1 MQVVFLEDEKGG
13 FRMIRWM
20 LLLSLAIWFL
30 PCAVARCAESV
41 SAMVGTNGRVHL
53 ARGRTKICELSAGL
67 FNAQWAGAEA
77 HGDGKNPG
85 TAPAHNIR
93 IAVPGGG
100 AVKGVATITGEE
112 NRLKAEYVFTPEQDS
127 VLNSIHISAE
137 FGIQAL
143 AGGTWTADDK
153 SGTFPADFG
162 EVHLINAPVRSLK
175 LELPSGEKLE
185 FAFAEPTPVLLQDN
199 RKWGPSFSIRIHRSS
214 SRENPFK
221 QGAPVKIGFS
231 LAAPGG
237 ITVEHDS
244 PVTIVA
250 GSEWIPLNL
259 DLVIEPGSALDFS
272 ALGLQDAPAGK
283 HGWLQ
288 AKEDGTFR
296 FEKQPDKPVRFY
308 GVNFCF
314 SALYV
319 THEQADRIADRLAKL
334 GYNTVRVHHYEG
346 ELTKPDRERLTFN
359 EEKLDQLDYLLA
371 ACMKR
376 GLYITTDLFVSRPV
390 DLSLFVPDLGS
401 VRKDQM
407 NGYKALVPINEK
419 AWENWCAFTRKL
431 MTHVNPYTQRA
442 YKDEPGFVWFS
453 LINEGN
459 LGNFVHLIKEIPDY
473 RSAWNKWLAGQYRD
487 RAGLAAAWGGVLKA
501 DEDPARGN
509 VVLDGNVYNQD
520 ARGRDLV
527 RFLSQVDADFVVR
540 ATKFLRG
547 ELGMKGL
554 ITNLNAWT
562 NPVTLQAARAEM
574 DYVDDH
580 FYVDHPHFLE
590 QDWRLPS
597 RCPNTS
603 PVAGGANGGRGVT
616 FTRLFDKPYTL
627 SEYNYSAPGRYRGV
641 GGILT
646 GAMGAIE
653 GWGVIWR
660 FAYSHDRRSLLQPGA
675 MNYFDMSTDPLGQA
689 AERASI
695 CLFTRGD
702 MRQAPHGINIVMTPD
717 DLAKPPARIP
727 FLSPAWNWA
736 AWITRVG
743 TQVVKD
749 PAKPVIGD
757 VVLPL
762 GWATPAGAYRNAKV
776 AEAGDPYQLKSE
788 EVAALLKKS
797 GILKDGNPTDPG
809 RNIFQCETGEIAI
822 DAPRDTMTLDTPR
835 TAGGFAPA
843 GEKIVTRNGVEIAV
857 LETEATVW
865 VSALDDRPIV
875 SSKRLLISHLTDLQN
890 TEIRYAE
897 RARQTLLAWGRLP
910 HLVRAGKAEVRL
922 KLKDPAGCR
931 VWALSTSGKRVAE
944 VPANVDGGAL
954 VVRTDVAGFK
964 EHGAIL
970 CYEVARE

>member
-1 MQVVFLEDEKGG
+1 
-13 FRMIRWM
+13 M
-20 LLLSLAIWFL
+20 LRLMLALSLVALVL
-30 PCAVARCAESV
+30 PHAAVWCAEGV
-41 SAMVGTNGRVHL
+41 SAVVGTNGRIYL
-53 ARGRTKICELSAGL
+53 ARGRSTICELGAGL
-67 FNAQWAGAEA
+67 YNAQWASAEA
-77 HGDGKNPG
+77 NGDGSNPG
-85 TAPAHNIR
+85 TAPAHNLR
-93 IAVPGGG
+93 ITVPGGG
-100 AVKGVATITGEE
+100 IVKGVATVTGEE
-112 NRLKAEYVFTPEQDS
+112 KKLKADYIFSPEQDIA
-127 VLNSIHISAE
+127 LNSLHISAE
-137 FGIQAL
+137 FSIQAL
-143 AGGTWTADDK
+143 AGGTWMADDK
-153 SGTFPADFG
+153 TGTFPKDFG
-162 EVHLINAPVRSLK
+162 EVHLFSEPIRSLK

-185 FAFAEPTPVLLQDN
+185 FAFADATPVLLQDN
-199 RKWGPSFSIRIHRSS
+199 RKWGPSFSIRINRSS
-214 SRENPFK
+214 SKENPFK
-221 QGAPVKIGFS
+221 KGAPVKIGFTLS
-231 LAAPGG
+231 APGG
-237 ITVEHDS
+237 VNVEHDS

-250 GSEWIPLNL
+250 GPEWIPLNL

-272 ALGLQDAPAGK
+272 KLGLQDAPVGK

-288 AKEDGTFR
+288 AKDDGTFC
-296 FEKQPDKPVRFY
+296 FEKQPGKPARFY

-314 SALYV
+314 SALYNS
-319 THEQADRIADRLAKL
+319 HEQADQVADRLAKL

-346 ELTKPDRERLTFN
+346 ELTKPDKERLTFIP
-359 EEKLDQLDYLLA
+359 EKLDQLDYLLA
-371 ACMKR
+371 AFFKR
-376 GLYITTDLFVSRPV
+376 GIYVTTDLFVSRPV
-390 DLSLFVPDLGS
+390 DISQFVPDLGS
-401 VRKDQM
+401 ARKDQM

-419 AWENWCAFTRKL
+419 AWENWTAFSRNL
-431 MTHVNPYTQRA
+431 LNHVNPYTERA
-442 YKDEPGFVWFS
+442 YKDEPGFAWFS

-473 RSAWNKWLAGQYRD
+473 RTAWNKWLTEQYKD

-501 DEDPARGN
+501 DEDPVKGN
-509 VVLDGNVYNQD
+509 VVLDGNIYNQD
-520 ARGRDLV
+520 ARGRDLL
-527 RFLSQVDADFVVR
+527 RFLSKVDTDFVVR

-547 ELGMKGL
+547 EMGMKAL

-562 NPVTLQAARAEM
+562 NPVTLQTARAEM

-603 PVAGGANGGRGVT
+603 PIAGGASGGRNVT
-616 FTRLFDKPYTL
+616 FSRLFDKPYTL

-646 GAMGAIE
+646 GSMGAIQ

-660 FAYSHDRRSLLQPGA
+660 FAYSHDRKTLSQPGA

-702 MRQAPHGINIVMTPD
+702 MQQAPHGINIAMTYE
-717 DLAKPPARIP
+717 DLAKPPEKIP
-727 FLSPAWNWA
+727 FLSPGWNWA

-762 GWATPAGAYRNAKV
+762 GWATPSSAYKNAKV
-776 AEAGDPYQLKSE
+776 AESGDPYKLKSE
-788 EVAALLKKS
+788 DVAALLKKS

-809 RNIFQCETGEIAI
+809 KNIFQCETGEITI
-822 DAPRDTMTLDTPR
+822 DAPRDVMTLDTPR

-857 LETEATVW
+857 QEIEATVW
-865 VSALDDRPIV
+865 VSSLDDQPIV
-875 SSKRLLISHLTDLQN
+875 SSKRLLISHLTDSQN

-897 RARQTLLAWGRLP
+897 RARQTLLAWGKLP
-910 HLVRAGKAEVRL
+910 HLVRAGKAEVRV
-922 KLKDPAGCR
+922 KLKDAAAYK

-944 VPANVDGGAL
+944 VPVKVDGGML
-954 VVRTDVAGFK
+954 VVNTDVAGFK
-964 EHGAIL
+964 DHGAIL
-970 CYEVARE
+970 CYEVAK